1 MSAMATASG
10 THKAPSIIPHLWFDT
25 QARDAAMFYCSLI
38 PDSRIEHVT
47 TLRGTPSGECDVVSF
62 MLAGQPF
69 MAISAGPYFT
79 FNPSIS
85 FFINF
90 DPSRDAE
97 ARAAL
102 DATWEKL
109 AEGGQVLMPLDAY
122 PFSQRYGWIQDR
134 YGLSWQLI
142 LSDPE
147 GEPRPCVIPSLLFT
161 GESCGKAEE
170 AGTFYRSVFPGAQAG
185 EIVRYPVGQNPN
197 REGTLMFSDFRLGNT
212 WFAAMDSAFDH
223 GFGFNEA
230 LSFVVPCRDQAEID
244 AYWAALSAV
253 PEAEQCGWCKDQ
265 YGISWQVVPVEMN
278 ELLRGDDPAAVDR
291 VTRAF
296 LGMKKLDL
304 AALRA
309 AHDA

>member
-1 MSAMATASG
+1 MTMTNTAPM
-10 THKAPSIIPHLWFDT
+10 TLSIAPHLWFDT
-25 QARDAAMFYCSLI
+25 QAREAVSFYCSLI
-38 PDSRIEHVT
+38 PDSRIENIT
-47 TLRGTPSGECDVVSF
+47 TVRGTPSGECDAISF
-62 MLAGQPF
+62 TLAGQPF
-69 MAISAGPYFT
+69 MAVSAGPNTT

-90 DPSRDAE
+90 DPSRDTE
-97 ARAAL
+97 ARTAL

-147 GEPRPCVIPSLLFT
+147 GEPRPWVIPSLLFT
-161 GESCGKAEE
+161 GKNCGQAEE
-170 AGTFYRSVFPGAQAG
+170 AGEFYRSIFPGTQAG
-185 EIVRYPVGQNPN
+185 EIVRYLAGQAPN
-197 REGTLMFSDFRLGNT
+197 QVGTLMFSDFRLGDT
-212 WFAAMDSAFDH
+212 WFAAMDSAFER

-230 LSFVVPCRDQAEID
+230 LSFFVPCRHQAEID
-244 AYWAALSAV
+244 AYWKALSAV
-253 PEAEQCGWCKDQ
+253 PEAEQCGWCKDR
-265 YGISWQVVPVEMN
+265 YGISWLIVPTELNEM
-278 ELLRGDDPAAVDR
+278 LRSDDSAAVER

-296 LGMKKLDL
+296 LGMQKIDL

-309 AHDA
+309 ARG